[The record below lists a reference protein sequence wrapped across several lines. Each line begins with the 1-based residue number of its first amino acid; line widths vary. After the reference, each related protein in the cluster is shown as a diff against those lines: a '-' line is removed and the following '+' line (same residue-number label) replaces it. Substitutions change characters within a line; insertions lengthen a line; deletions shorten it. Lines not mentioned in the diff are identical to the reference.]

1 MPFLDSLTSASSW
14 WNPGS
19 SAEVPE
25 ELLYFPIG
33 TVFLQAVN
41 TETPITPTVEQT
53 DIGTTSNTLPYVGY
67 TNATLNTTAISYVG
81 GGDTGNS
88 AGYNLTLPY
97 NLSTRNIQYGYHVSN
112 STTANIN
119 MNAATTPGFAGYHGP
134 ATLTFAE
141 LTYGATAAYVYTYSY
156 YTSYT
161 YSARMTNHT
170 HNHTEVTGNTYN
182 WIDSYRYQQL
192 NVKLI
197 KLTSIAKYGRPASI
211 IMSTSSSVPGK
222 TLKDVYPNMTGDYYV
237 ALNHSTVFPDVPYN
251 NTTQA
256 NSPKY
261 LAGLK
266 TSSVA
271 AHDHVYFTFVKSA
284 YYNSYGFTK
293 ITAGETAGG
302 HRHEATGEYKLTH
315 TDDTIIWKA
324 FVQEEY
330 FKPFPGMIVLFDGS
344 LADLPPQWKV
354 CNGSNNTPDLR
365 SGVLCWN
372 CENLYN
378 NGSARNE
385 SGYSYAKTNIS
396 APGGPSHSHGVI
408 KTTYSN
414 NYAMS
419 TYNNENWSLGH
430 NSINYDHSHTGSGT
444 ATVRSASQYPAS
456 KKSNFRYIQ
465 FQYPYE

>member
-25 ELLYFPIG
+25 ELLYFPVG

-41 TETPITPTVEQT
+41 TETPITTTVEQT
-53 DIGTTSNTLPYVGY
+53 DIGTTSNTIPYVGY
-67 TNATLNTTAISYVG
+67 TNTTLNNTAISYVG
-81 GGDTGNS
+81 GSDTGNLYS
-88 AGYNLTLPY
+88 TNLTTPY
-97 NLSTRNIQYGYHVSN
+97 TNTQNIQFTNHVGN
-112 STTANIN
+112 NQTVNIN
-119 MNAATTPGFAGYHGP
+119 MNAATTPGYAGYHGP
-134 ATLTFAE
+134 STLSSAE
-141 LTYGATAAYVYTYSY
+141 LKFGSTVSYAYTYNTAYSA
-156 YTSYT
+156 
-161 YSARMTNHT
+161 SARMSNHT
-170 HNHTEVTGNTYN
+170 HNHTQVKGPTYS
-182 WIDSYRYQQL
+182 WIDSYKYQQL

-237 ALNHSTVFPDVPYN
+237 ALNHSTVFADVPYN
-251 NTTQA
+251 NTAQA

-266 TSSVA
+266 TESVNHGHVFFTTVRTA
-271 AHDHVYFTFVKSA
+271 YRYTYSYSLVTGGQITGSHEHDA
-284 YYNSYGFTK
+284 
-293 ITAGETAGG
+293 TA
-302 HRHEATGEYKLTH
+302 EYKLTH

-330 FKPFPGMIVLFDGS
+330 FKPFPGMIVLFDGN
-344 LADLPPQWKV
+344 LGDLPPQWKV

-378 NGSARNE
+378 NGSARNQ
-385 SGYSYAKTNIS
+385 SGYAYGKINIS
-396 APGGPSHSHGVI
+396 APAGPSHAHNVI
-408 KTTYSN
+408 STSVYN
-414 NYAMS
+414 NYNVL
-419 TYNNENWSLGH
+419 TFYNVNEALGH
-430 NSINYDHSHTGSGT
+430 NSINYDHSHTNPASAVATAGSH
-444 ATVRSASQYPAS
+444 YPAIR
-456 KKSNFRYIQ
+456 KSNFRYIQ

>member
-41 TETPITPTVEQT
+41 TETPITTTVEQT
-53 DIGTTSNTLPYVGY
+53 DIGTTSNALPYVGY
-67 TNATLNTTAISYVG
+67 TNTTLNTTSISYVG

-88 AGYNLTLPY
+88 YSTNLTTPY
-97 NLSTRNIQYGYHVSN
+97 NN
-112 STTANIN
+112 SYYTPSVNHTYNNPTVTIN
-119 MNAATTPGFAGYHGP
+119 MNAATTPGYAGYHGP
-134 ATLTFAE
+134 STLSSGQLIYGITVGYNATK
-141 LTYGATAAYVYTYSY
+141 YSY
-156 YTSYT
+156 VA
-161 YSARMTNHT
+161 SARMSHHN
-170 HNHTEVTGNTYN
+170 HNHTVVKGPFYN

-211 IMSTSSSVPGK
+211 IMSTSSSATGK

-251 NTTQA
+251 NTAQA

-266 TSSVA
+266 TNTVE
-271 AHDHVYFTFVKSA
+271 HNHVYFTNA
-284 YYNSYGFTK
+284 QTGYRTLYSYTIFDTGQ
-293 ITAGETAGG
+293 TAGAHDHDATA
-302 HRHEATGEYKLTH
+302 EYKLTH
-315 TDDTIIWKA
+315 TNDTIIWKA

-330 FKPFPGMIVLFDGS
+330 FKPFPGMIVLFDGN

-378 NGSARNE
+378 NGSTRNE
-385 SGYSYAKTNIS
+385 SGYSYAKMNIS
-396 APGGPSHSHGVI
+396 APAGPLHSHNI
-408 KTTYSN
+408 N
-414 NYAMS
+414 NYFAS
-419 TYNNENWSLGH
+419 SNTYTIYTTFHTTEPLGH
-430 NSINYDHSHTGSGT
+430 NSINYDHSHTNPTSAV
-444 ATVRSASQYPAS
+444 ATSSFQYPAI